1 MSQQLKVKNQDLRK
15 LIENEKK
22 KSLNDKVGGHLEMN
36 LENAVKERIELKHE
50 YDQVYVELKS
60 V

>member
-1 MSQQLKVKNQDLRK
+1 
-15 LIENEKK
+15 
-22 KSLNDKVGGHLEMN
+22 MN

-60 V
+60 VQSELDRTNLTLKLLRDTKAKRNFEL